1 MDSRSCASNSLFQVS
16 PSAFVSFLDTLPKG
30 AVITDLSYHIQ
41 YVNHNAATM
50 LGLSNQQL
58 LGCSISTLLGGELP
72 VFSADGRGAAGSFEC
87 VLLTTG
93 SCKMPVEVSYNQIE
107 DEGRCLVFF
116 MLEDISERVD
126 NQRRLYQQSIT
137 DSLTGLFNRRHFDER
152 LDQEFGRAS
161 RYHTVFSVV
170 IIDIDGFKQAND
182 LYGHGY
188 GDQVLQV
195 ATSVFRETFRDEDTL
210 YRYGGD
216 EFAMILPETT
226 KKGASEV
233 AERLREQFFQRCS
246 DENKNIQLSLSVG
259 IASHPEDAAD
269 AKRLISVADRRMYFA
284 KENGGNR
291 ISAYDVLSEASSEV
305 DQLLQS
311 LGNLTQMMERSR
323 GSCSVDALGH
333 SQEMRALGVEI
344 GRMLGL
350 SNERLQVF
358 EQAAML
364 HDIGTIHLPKEL
376 LQKKGELSEAEWR
389 QIRQHTT
396 IGEGIL
402 DMIISPDRKDLM
414 DLKNI
419 VAQHHESVD
428 GSGYPRGLLDN
439 EIMLEAKILAVTD
452 AYGAMLTDRPYRSA
466 LSKKEALSE
475 LKNLSGSRFSPKVV
489 DAFVQLEESGVSL
502 SSDDFLYCALGN
514 NKQ

>member
-1 MDSRSCASNSLFQVS
+1 MDSESCASSSLFRVS

-41 YVNHNAATM
+41 YVNHNAAVM
-50 LGLSNQQL
+50 LGLSNPQL

-72 VFSADGRGAAGSFEC
+72 EFSAEGRGVAGSFEC
-87 VLLTTG
+87 TLLATG
-93 SCKMPVEVSYNQIE
+93 NRRIPVEVSYNQIE
-107 DEGRCLVFF
+107 DEGRCLAFF
-116 MLEDISERVD
+116 MLEDISERVS

-161 RYHTVFSVV
+161 RYHTVFSVA

-188 GDQVLQV
+188 GDKVLQT
-195 ATSVFRETFRDEDTL
+195 ATSVFLETCRDEDTL

-246 DENKNIQLSLSVG
+246 DKNKSIQLSLSVG
-259 IASHPEDAAD
+259 IASHPEDASD
-269 AKRLISVADRRMYFA
+269 AKGLVGVADRRMYFA
-284 KENGGNR
+284 KESGGNR
-291 ISAYDVLSEASSEV
+291 ISAYDALSEANSEV

-311 LGNLTQMMERSR
+311 LGNLTQMMEKSR
-323 GSCSVDALGH
+323 GSYRVDALGH
-333 SQEMRALGVEI
+333 SQEMRALGVEV

-350 SNERLQVF
+350 DCDRLQVF

-376 LQKKGELSEAEWR
+376 LQKKGKLSEAEWQ

-428 GSGYPRGLLDN
+428 GSGYPRGLVDS

-452 AYGAMLTDRPYRSA
+452 AYCAMRTDRPYRPA
-466 LSKKEALSE
+466 LSKEEAILE
-475 LKNLSGSRFSPKVV
+475 LKQLSGSRFSPEVV
-489 DAFVQLEESGVSL
+489 DAFVQLEENFVSL
-502 SSDDFLYCALGN
+502 SSDDLLYCALGS